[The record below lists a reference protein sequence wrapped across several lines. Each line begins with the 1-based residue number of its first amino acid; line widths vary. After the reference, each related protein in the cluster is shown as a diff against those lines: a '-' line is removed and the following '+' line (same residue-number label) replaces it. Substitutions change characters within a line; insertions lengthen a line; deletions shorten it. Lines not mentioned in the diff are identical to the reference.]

1 MQQKQMLQALLIQDS
16 EGMSVFIQIAYSLWI
31 RKMKRVRKGL
41 AMEPEWI
48 RVFFHRVNGPYGTAI
63 TSDGRIVADFITAG
77 TLSGNVV
84 RGEK

>member
-1 MQQKQMLQALLIQDS
+1 MRQKQMLQALLIQDS
-16 EGMSVFIQIAYSLWI
+16 EGMSVFIQMYFIMDTKDEKSA
-31 RKMKRVRKGL
+31 KRFGNGT
-41 AMEPEWI
+41 EWI

>member
-1 MQQKQMLQALLIQDS
+1 
-16 EGMSVFIQIAYSLWI
+16 
-31 RKMKRVRKGL
+31 
-41 AMEPEWI
+41 MEPEWI